1 MRGLLAWLNVPATLA
16 RLERKLDLMALD
28 LTALNAAVTAETT
41 VDQSVETLLTTL
53 AAELATANDAGDQ
66 AAIAQIVTTMQANA
80 ATLGAAV
87 TANTPAPAVAAPAP
101 AEAAAPAPEP
111 APATDAPAP

>member
-66 AAIAQIVTTMQANA
+66 AAIAQIVTTMQQNA

-101 AEAAAPAPEP
+101 EP
-111 APATDAPAP
+111 APAEATPAPEAPAT